1 MMSVAQA
8 AEPQSFD
15 RSIVVVL
22 WTLRG
27 LAFFLAAITLNEAL
41 MGPASEGECIPGVT
55 DCGVNVGA
63 IVHQIVWPLAV
74 VLLGLVVLTAVI
86 PRWRRAA
93 ITVPTT
99 ALAGVV
105 SIAGF
110 VLMQYTS

>member
-8 AEPQSFD
+8 AKPRPFD
-15 RSIVVVL
+15 RPLAVVL
-22 WTLRG
+22 WGLRG
-27 LAFFLAAITLNEAL
+27 LAIFLAAITLNEAL
-41 MGPASEGECIPGVT
+41 TGPMSEGECIPGVT

-63 IVHQIVWPLAV
+63 IVHQIVWPVAV
-74 VLLGLVVLTAVI
+74 VLLVLVVLTAVI

-93 ITVPTT
+93 ITVP
-99 ALAGVV
+99 AAAVAGVV